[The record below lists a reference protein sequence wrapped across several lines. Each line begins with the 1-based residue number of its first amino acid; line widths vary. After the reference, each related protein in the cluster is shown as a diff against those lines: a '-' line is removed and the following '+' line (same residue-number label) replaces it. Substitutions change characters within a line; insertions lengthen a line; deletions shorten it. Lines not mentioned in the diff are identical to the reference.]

1 MPIYKRCSR
10 CGKRLLEGTQCECR
24 KARHKEYKRYR
35 KDSKEQSFY
44 SSNAWLSIKEIL
56 KDRYKELDIYSYYVL
71 NKIEYGQTMHHIEE
85 LKDNWGRRLDRDNII
100 YLTESNH
107 QLIHKLYRESP
118 KKKKETM
125 QLLFELVERYKK
137 EFCEG

>member
-1 MPIYKRCSR
+1 M
-10 CGKRLLEGTQCECR
+10 
-24 KARHKEYKRYR
+24 
-35 KDSKEQSFY
+35 KD
-44 SSNAWLSIKEIL
+44 
-56 KDRYKELDIYSYYVL
+56 YYVFGI
-71 NKIEYGQTMHHIEE
+71 NANNFIEPDEYPENHREKYIEE